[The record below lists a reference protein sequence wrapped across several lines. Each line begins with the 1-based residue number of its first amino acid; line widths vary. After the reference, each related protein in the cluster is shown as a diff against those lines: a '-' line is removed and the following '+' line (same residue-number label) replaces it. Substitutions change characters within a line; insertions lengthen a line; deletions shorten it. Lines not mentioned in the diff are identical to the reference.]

1 MTFRYRYRALTAAG
15 AAIDGSIEADDRRTA
30 QRLLRERGLT
40 PLDLVGADAPAK
52 TGISRRTLRRDDSTG
67 LLRELHALLAGGVPA
82 GEALGLISDSHQDS
96 AHSQAAAA
104 ILAQLR
110 TGEPLSAALRQ
121 VLPRLDPSVHAVVTA
136 GEATGDLTEA
146 LGDAIVQLDADRV
159 AREALRTAL
168 IYPVFLVIVGLA
180 AIAFLVAV
188 VVPNFAGMLRDR
200 NADLPWISQIVIG
213 GGMALREHALAI
225 CLVLLVLMSAVAATA
240 RKQAWRAWPILARW
254 QNEQDQAAWCASMA
268 LLLRHRIDLAA
279 ALEAARLRVGSSLQQ
294 TRLLQAEARLRA
306 GLPLSAALMESAA
319 WPADL
324 IALVAVGE
332 RSGRLPILLKGA
344 ADRLAFAQRERRA
357 RRLRLI
363 EPAAILILGVIIGT
377 IVLAVLL
384 AVTAIGTLPL

>member
-159 AREALRTAL
+159 ARDVAGSKRGPSLDQPDRNWRRHGVEGARPSDLSGAVGSDECGGSNCAQT
-168 IYPVFLVIVGLA
+168 GLA
-180 AIAFLVAV
+180 GL
-188 VVPNFAGMLRDR
+188 
-200 NADLPWISQIVIG
+200 ADPG
-213 GGMALREHALAI
+213 ALAKRTRSGG
-225 CLVLLVLMSAVAATA
+225 VV
-240 RKQAWRAWPILARW
+240 RK
-254 QNEQDQAAWCASMA
+254 
-268 LLLRHRIDLAA
+268 HGAA
-279 ALEAARLRVGSSLQQ
+279 AA
-294 TRLLQAEARLRA
+294 
-306 GLPLSAALMESAA
+306 P
-319 WPADL
+319 PD
-324 IALVAVGE
+324 
-332 RSGRLPILLKGA
+332 
-344 ADRLAFAQRERRA
+344 
-357 RRLRLI
+357 
-363 EPAAILILGVIIGT
+363 
-377 IVLAVLL
+377 
-384 AVTAIGTLPL
+384 